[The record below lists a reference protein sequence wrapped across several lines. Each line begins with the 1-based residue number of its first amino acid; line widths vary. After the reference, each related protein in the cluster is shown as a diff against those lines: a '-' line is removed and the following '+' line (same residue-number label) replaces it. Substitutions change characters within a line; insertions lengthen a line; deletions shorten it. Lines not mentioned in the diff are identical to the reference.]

1 MEVAVSFRAS
11 FDDNK
16 NVTANHLYKM
26 DEVLREWL
34 RNVTDN
40 ANTRELH
47 KNLEKAAGVL
57 VPNFYLWVTSD
68 IYSVRDQED
77 LEERAKAEAEAEATE
92 SVGT

>member
-1 MEVAVSFRAS
+1 MEVAVSFRVS

-16 NVTANHLYKM
+16 DVTANHLYEM

-40 ANTRELH
+40 ANTGKLH
-47 KNLEKAAGVL
+47 KNLEKAAGVMI
-57 VPNFYLWVTSD
+57 PTFYLWVTSD

-77 LEERAKAEAEAEATE
+77 MEERAKAAAEATE
-92 SVGT
+92 SAGA

>member
-47 KNLEKAAGVL
+47 KNLEKAAGVT
-57 VPNFYLWVTSD
+57 VPNFYLWVISD
-68 IYSVRDQED
+68 IHSTRDQED
-77 LEERAKAEAEAEATE
+77 MEERAKAEAEAEATE